1 MKPFAWSTEKND
13 QLMAERGICF
23 ETVVVAIE
31 AGELL
36 DVLDVLDHPNQARY
50 PGQRILVVRLSGY
63 VHLVPYAE
71 SDDHLVLKTI
81 IPSRRAQRQ
90 YTPDPSDEEN
100 DA

>member
-1 MKPFAWSTEKND
+1 
-13 QLMAERGICF
+13 MAERGICF

-36 DVLDVLDHPNQARY
+36 DVLDHPNQARY
-50 PGQRILVVRLSGY
+50 PGQRILVVRLNGY
-63 VHLVPYAE
+63 VHLGPYAE
-71 SDDHLVLKTI
+71 SDDHLFLKTI

-90 YTPDPSDEEN
+90 YTPAPSDGEN

>member
-1 MKPFAWSTEKND
+1 MKSFAWSPEKND

-23 ETVVVAIE
+23 EMVVVAIE
-31 AGELL
+31 AGELI
-36 DVLDVLDHPNQARY
+36 DVLDHPNQARY
-50 PGQRILVVRLSGY
+50 PGQRILVVRLHGY
-63 VHLVPYAE
+63 AHLVPYAE

-90 YTPDPSDEEN
+90 YTPAPSDGEN